1 MILYSLV
8 SLRITLAAFRAPVDL
23 LHAIALEAL
32 ETGLAVLIG
41 VAVTL
46 ANLALVPRSAATDAE
61 VVQSRGVVAVVLTQ
75 LS

>member
-1 MILYSLV
+1 M
-8 SLRITLAAFRAPVDL
+8 DL